1 MGSSTKRLVEK
12 KRRELEA
19 KKESEEKLKL
29 QKKMALLKKEA
40 EKRKRKR
47 QQQDEDVLADILGM
61 PKAERKTKK
70 KSTEKDDDKDFDF
83 LQRDIGAEMAALVGD
98 KQANGDSKP
107 DSTTKE
113 RNTTE
118 SQAKVDSDMMAQRH
132 EEQLIKEREAREK
145 MIRFHGRNR
154 VDELI

>member
-19 KKESEEKLKL
+19 KKESEEKAKL

-61 PKAERKTKK
+61 PKTERKTKK
-70 KSTEKDDDKDFDF
+70 KSTEKDFDF
-83 LQRDIGAEMAALVGD
+83 LERDIGAEMAALVGD

-107 DSTTKE
+107 DSATKD

-118 SQAKVDSDMMAQRH
+118 SQAKVDSDMMA
-132 EEQLIKEREAREK
+132 
-145 MIRFHGRNR
+145 
-154 VDELI
+154 